1 MIFFSTLSHI
11 NFKIRKLF
19 TKFST
24 KNLQQ
29 IHKTLYESENA
40 FSKIINK
47 EARSYTRKYTFDA
60 NSFNYPNR
68 HNYTKSN
75 TYHNSHTFFLPP
87 DNVTTMS
94 GYEQKS
100 GVRPREVGLRFLGS
114 TR

>member
-1 MIFFSTLSHI
+1 ML
-11 NFKIRKLF
+11 
-19 TKFST
+19 
-24 KNLQQ
+24 
-29 IHKTLYESENA
+29 

-75 TYHNSHTFFLPP
+75 TYQNSHTFFLPN

-94 GYEQKS
+94 GYGILSKIIIKIFIITKQKS
-100 GVRPREVGLRFLGS
+100 GVRPKEVELRFLGS
-114 TR
+114 TLRALLYE